1 MPKMKQLLALL
12 ALLLVGCQSGPK
24 TEYVVDCNG
33 KGDFRTIQACL
44 DALPSKSPV
53 WRTVTIKEGVYR
65 EKVTI
70 DVYKD
75 KLNMVGEGDVRIVWD
90 DHSGKTVDGYTM
102 TTYDCWTMSVQADEV
117 WLQNLTIENAAGRVG
132 QAVALETRGDRIRIE
147 NCRLLGNQDTFFTK
161 DYVARI
167 YVKDS
172 YIEGTTDFIFG
183 ASTTIF
189 DNCEIHCKQNSYIT
203 AASTAERTIYGYV
216 FRKCRITTAPEV
228 TDMYLG
234 RPWKST
240 GRTVWI
246 ECYMPEQIRPE
257 GWHNWGAKDRE
268 ERSFYAEYKCYGPG
282 ADRSKRVK
290 WSHELTDEEAAKYT
304 FENIFALK
312 IGSEQYRWPWDGT
325 FNLN

>member
-1 MPKMKQLLALL
+1 MKRFLLMLSLLLLA
-12 ALLLVGCQSGPK
+12 GCDSTPK

-33 KGDFRTIQACL
+33 NGDFCTIQACL
-44 DALPSKSPV
+44 DALPSKAPV
-53 WRTVTIKEGVYR
+53 WRTVTIKEGEYR

-75 KLNMVGEGDVRIVWD
+75 KLNLVGEGDVRIVWD

-117 WLQNLTIENAAGRVG
+117 WLQNLTIENSAGRVG

-167 YVKDS
+167 YVKDC

-203 AASTAERTIYGYV
+203 AAILRLLRLPSEPFMVMCSA
-216 FRKCRITTAPEV
+216 
-228 TDMYLG
+228 
-234 RPWKST
+234 
-240 GRTVWI
+240 
-246 ECYMPEQIRPE
+246 
-257 GWHNWGAKDRE
+257 N
-268 ERSFYAEYKCYGPG
+268 
-282 ADRSKRVK
+282 
-290 WSHELTDEEAAKYT
+290 AA
-304 FENIFALK
+304 L
-312 IGSEQYRWPWDGT
+312 RRLPR
-325 FNLN
+325 